1 MVKVTALFEWL
12 GLPGN
17 VFVLLVSLLIL
28 NRASDLAVDN
38 AVKVADLTGLGKT
51 VIGFIL
57 VAMTTTLP
65 ELSVSV
71 LTALGVEDVGVAIGN
86 ALGSNVV
93 NICLI
98 LGLAFLIAS
107 LKNPRDNLTIK
118 EEVETLNFGLFIA
131 SIVPLFLIYIGYAS
145 RVAGIIL
152 IAIFAYNIYRVSKR
166 WKFANFAEFGGRSVK
181 LGRLIALTITGVVVV
196 IASAYLIIDS
206 ACYIAEWIGI
216 PKVVIGATIVAFGT
230 SLPEFANSLKASF
243 KGHAELALGNIV
255 GSCFINVTL
264 ILGVALIG
272 QNFVVNMAAYTGLAV
287 HALISSLL
295 LWYFLS
301 SKNINW
307 RGGATLLFL
316 YAVFMAQIFGV
327 YRI

>member
-1 MVKVTALFEWL
+1 MAKMSVLFEWL
-12 GLPGN
+12 DLLGN

-28 NRASDLAVDN
+28 NLASDLAVDN

-86 ALGSNVV
+86 VLGSNVV

-107 LKNPRDNLTIK
+107 LKNPKTNLTIK
-118 EEVETLNFGLFIA
+118 EELETLNFGLFIA
-131 SIVPLFLIYIGYAS
+131 SIVPLFLICIGYAS

-166 WKFANFAEFGGRSVK
+166 WGACK
-181 LGRLIALTITGVVVV
+181 LRWTQREKRKTG
-196 IASAYLIIDS
+196 
-206 ACYIAEWIGI
+206 
-216 PKVVIGATIVAFGT
+216 P
-230 SLPEFANSLKASF
+230 PNSLNHHWSYCC
-243 KGHAELALGNIV
+243 N
-255 GSCFINVTL
+255 SRC
-264 ILGVALIG
+264 
-272 QNFVVNMAAYTGLAV
+272 
-287 HALISSLL
+287 ISHNRFSLL
-295 LWYFLS
+295 HC
-301 SKNINW
+301 
-307 RGGATLLFL
+307 R
-316 YAVFMAQIFGV
+316 MD
-327 YRI
+327 RHP